1 MEQPYTIAI
10 ADNPC
15 VTRRDSL
22 KTSGEAV
29 IGFSF
34 VEQTN
39 DDFRLDTLCA
49 MIGSG
54 KITADMIKAMLNTM
68 SNQFSPR
75 ALSIVLMQWLQD
87 TRYWHLI

>member
-34 VEQTN
+34 V
-39 DDFRLDTLCA
+39 
-49 MIGSG
+49 
-54 KITADMIKAMLNTM
+54 
-68 SNQFSPR
+68 
-75 ALSIVLMQWLQD
+75 
-87 TRYWHLI
+87 